1 VGTRNALA
9 GSAALALLAL
19 ACAAGCS
26 APATGTSAAGPAM
39 GGSTPSAAG
48 TGPARTAASSRAGTG
63 WTARTVLRESA
74 SEAFADQVADP
85 RAGAVYVLVPGPGAA
100 AAQGPFVV
108 ERNGLKDGSVRRG
121 PAVPAAGLLSLA
133 AGYLWVSESA
143 PSGRRELVQLDP
155 RTLAMVRTLRLPAAA
170 PAGVPLAGMVP
181 GPAGSVWAA
190 ASPALLRISPAT
202 GAVLGRVGL
211 PAGLAVTGVAADP
224 AGRYLYVS
232 AARVIPGGG
241 ISGAEV
247 LEYSARSGGL
257 LARTARAPVSF
268 SVAGADL
275 TGAPGGVWA
284 SIRTGL
290 LGLTFLLHSPGLAAA
305 PLPGVGS
312 SAAPPAGG
320 IFRHAMGAVTV
331 YGGGA
336 LWLASGSGVVA
347 CLSPQ
352 TGQVR
357 ARTQLPAMGASD
369 QLLAADP
376 AAHVVY
382 AVGQAGVVAITPPA
396 ACWG

>member
-1 VGTRNALA
+1 MGTRYVLA
-9 GSAALALLAL
+9 SSAALALLAL
-19 ACAAGCS
+19 ACVSGCS
-26 APATGTSAAGPAM
+26 ATTAGSPATGP
-39 GGSTPSAAG
+39 G
-48 TGPARTAASSRAGTG
+48 TGTAAAAATGSATG
-63 WTARTVLRESA
+63 WTARTVLREPA

-85 RAGAVYVLVPGPGAA
+85 RAGAVFVLAPGPSAA

-108 ERNGLKDGSVRRG
+108 ERNGIKDGSVRRG
-121 PAVPAAGLLSLA
+121 PAVRGAGLLSLA
-133 AGYLWVSESA
+133 AGYLWVSEPA
-143 PSGRRELVQLDP
+143 PSGRRALLQLDP
-155 RTLAMVRTLRLPAAA
+155 RTLAVIRTLRLPAAVA
-170 PAGVPLAGMVP
+170 GVPPAGVVP

-211 PAGLAVTGVAADP
+211 PAGLAVTGLAADP
-224 AGRYLYVS
+224 AGHYLYVS
-232 AARVIPGGG
+232 AARVVPGGG

-247 LEYSARSGGL
+247 LEYGAGSGGL
-257 LARTARAPVSF
+257 LARTARSPVSY

-284 SIRTGL
+284 SIRTGM
-290 LGLTFLLHSPGLAAA
+290 LGLTFLLRSPGLAAA
-305 PLPGVGS
+305 PLPGVSS
-312 SAAPPAGG
+312 SAAPPGGG
-320 IFRHAMGAVTV
+320 IFHHAMGAVTV

-357 ARTQLPAMGASD
+357 ARTGMIPALGASD

-382 AVGQAGVVAITPPA
+382 AVGRAGVVAITPPA
-396 ACWG
+396 RCWG